1 MTEMQSGLTWAL
13 KEIVTAL
20 LEGDCIRYADNS
32 GDRFYYIVR
41 QQDHDSEV
49 SERRAF
55 KNLTIFPR
63 REPDE
68 FEEWH
73 VRAALAEEPA
83 DRLARARKRATAL
96 GVEASFFDAAI
107 AASSSA
113 EPSALANV
121 IERWMP
127 KLVTEDKL
135 EAVCVLLEAIR
146 IERTRL
152 GHLFV
157 NHSDRATLRG
167 ALEAR
172 FLRELAERFPKVVTR
187 AAEFDWLSFSD
198 ATLREASRCYLYGFF
213 RSGVLVAAAA
223 LETRLKEVGS
233 VEYLDNYSGL
243 VDSVFGIAGTV
254 RNDAV
259 RCRALK
265 DLFKLRNNT
274 AHNGVEPSREE
285 AEAAL
290 LLVRDT
296 MEEIA
301 ALDRH

>member
-1 MTEMQSGLTWAL
+1 MTEMQSGLSWAL
-13 KEIVTAL
+13 KEIVAAL
-20 LEGDCIRYADNS
+20 LDGDCIRYADDS
-32 GDRFYYIVR
+32 EDRFYYIIR
-41 QQDHDSEV
+41 QQDRDSEV

-55 KNLTIFPR
+55 ENLTIFPR
-63 REPDE
+63 RAPDE

-83 DRLARARKRATAL
+83 DRLARARKKAAAL
-96 GVEASFFDAAI
+96 GVDGGFFDAAI

-113 EPSALANV
+113 DPSTLANV
-121 IERWMP
+121 IKNWMP
-127 KLVTEDKL
+127 KLVAEDKL

-157 NHSDRATLRG
+157 NHSDRANLRS

-213 RSGVLVAAAA
+213 RSAVLVAAAA

-233 VEYLDNYSGL
+233 VEYLDNYPGL

-254 RNDAV
+254 RNDPA
-259 RCRALK
+259 RCNALK

-274 AHNGVEPSREE
+274 AHNGVEPSREG

-301 ALDRH
+301 ELNRH